1 MKLFTKEILGKL
13 NKTGY
18 DNKRPIFKLF
28 TPWGRATWLVT
39 GMEDDILYGYADLGM
54 NCIEWGGLFT
64 MDEIQQLKGPFGL
77 KVERDL
83 HFTDDPNVNYFD
95 LESLVGI

>member
-1 MKLFTKEILGKL
+1 MKLFTNEILEKL
-13 NKTGY
+13 KTTPY
-18 DNKRPIFKLF
+18 SNRRPLFKLF
-28 TPWGRATWLVT
+28 TPWGQATWLVT

-64 MDEIQQLKGPFGL
+64 MDEIQQLKGPFNL
-77 KVERDL
+77 KVECDL
-83 HFTDDPNVNYFD
+83 HFKDDPNVNYCD